1 MKTIQEHLREL
12 NRERLIEDY
21 EYRIRERIVE
31 AYCNVEQSDIAD
43 LTLEEIYRR
52 TLKNIGEYVD
62 RLMSLETAPLD
73 DGKVGLLY
81 AYDRITD
88 ALDCCEF
95 VHLDEVLEHGD
106 AAENYSYKLCSQEQI
121 MGFLVS
127 DDRYT
132 RNHLYDLAVAVMCD
146 RKPTVDDEPAVE
158 REVDR
163 ERLIDAYLY
172 RVRYDILDYYRDE
185 ESKGH
190 YKTIRQEREDGREFY
205 GAYLDRLRRLKITP
219 PTNGKH
225 GLLYAYKRISDL
237 SKCKPEPCFPYVN
250 LEDLL
255 EEGEDATNYAYDFDL
270 QSDDIFSDW
279 YKDMKAHTEHRKIE
293 EAAEREFIQRRLLLA
308 RAIGLIQYQIGRT
321 Q

>member
-12 NRERLIEDY
+12 DRERLIEDY

-52 TLKNIGEYVD
+52 TVKNIGEYVD

-88 ALDCCEF
+88 ALDYENEPCCEF
-95 VHLDEVLEHGD
+95 VYLDEVLEHGD

-121 MGFLVS
+121 MGFFVS

-146 RKPTVDDEPAVE
+146 RKPTVDDEPVLD

-163 ERLIDAYLY
+163 EFEEVHRRANELVNRYNTRSNKTQLRLIQ
-172 RVRYDILDYYRDE
+172 
-185 ESKGH
+185 KN
-190 YKTIRQEREDGREFY
+190 
-205 GAYLDRLRRLKITP
+205 LRR
-219 PTNGKH
+219 
-225 GLLYAYKRISDL
+225 
-237 SKCKPEPCFPYVN
+237 
-250 LEDLL
+250 
-255 EEGEDATNYAYDFDL
+255 EE
-270 QSDDIFSDW
+270 
-279 YKDMKAHTEHRKIE
+279 
-293 EAAEREFIQRRLLLA
+293 
-308 RAIGLIQYQIGRT
+308 
-321 Q
+321 